1 MNRSDLHAYQ
11 ERAIEFIHKT
21 KKCALW
27 LDMGLG
33 KTVSTLTALQDLK
46 DNGELNSPVLIIAP
60 LRVANSVW
68 EQEANQ
74 WGHVDLT
81 FSIVTGALA
90 KRTKALETPAEIY
103 VINREN
109 VPWLIK
115 IYGKSFPFQVV
126 VIDESQSFKTPKS
139 LRFKALKKVTHL
151 IDRMILLTGTPAANG
166 LLDIWSQTFLID
178 NGNALGKTMTAYKH
192 RFFVSD
198 YMGFKW
204 TLKGAADTTIYNLI
218 KPFTLSMQAA
228 DYLDMPERIDNN
240 IDVTLSTK
248 QLKQYNEMKKEFL
261 IEIGDETITA
271 VNAAVLA
278 GKLLQIANGAIYTED
293 GFTELHDGKLD
304 ALGEIIDSTNQPI
317 LVAYNFKSDL
327 ARLQKKFPQGV
338 VMDKEGEA
346 VIHWNNGEIPILF
359 CNPKSASE
367 GLNLQKGGSIMVW
380 FGLTWNLGEY
390 LQFIAR
396 IFRQGQK
403 KTVII
408 HHLITKGT
416 IDEQVLKVIEGKDAT
431 QTSLLLALKEDMKK
445 FAYTA

>member
-1 MNRSDLHAYQ
+1 MNRNDLHAYQ
-11 ERAIEFIHKT
+11 ERSIEFINKT

-46 DNGELNSPVLIIAP
+46 EQGELNSPVLIIAP

-74 WGHVDLT
+74 WDHVDLT

-90 KRTKALETPAEIY
+90 KRTKALETQAEIY

-115 IYGKSFPFQVV
+115 NYGKAFPFKVV
-126 VIDESQSFKTPKS
+126 VIDESQSFKTPKA
-139 LRFKALKKVTHL
+139 LRFKALKKITHL
-151 IDRMILLTGTPAANG
+151 IDRMILLTGTPASNG

-178 NGNALGKTMTAYKH
+178 SGQALGKTMTAYKH

-204 TLKGAADTTIYNLI
+204 NLKGAADTTIYKLI

-228 DYLDMPERIDNN
+228 DYLDMPDRIDNN

-346 VIHWNNGEIPILF
+346 VTQWNNGEIPILF

-367 GLNLQKGGSIMVW
+367 GLNLQKGGSILVW

-390 LQFIAR
+390 LQFNAR

-403 KTVII
+403 KTVVIN
-408 HHLITKGT
+408 HLVTNGT